1 MIGLID
7 VAEDGGLQLSD
18 RSEHPTLEALP
29 CELGEEALDR
39 VEPGCRCR
47 GEVKGP
53 ARMPSKPF
61 AHLGMFVGGII
72 IDDGMDQLSFG
83 NLGFDG
89 GEEADE
95 LLMPVACHAA
105 AGHLAFQEVEPQTGW
120 WCHGACSHGSW
131 CRLVPSSFSEFI
143 VYAKANP
150 GKVNMASG
158 GNGSASHVY
167 GELFKMMAAVEMVH
181 VPYRG

>member
-7 VAEDGGLQLSD
+7 VAEDGGLQLCD

-47 GEVKGP
+47 DEVKGP

-83 NLGFDG
+83 NLGFDW
-89 GEEADE
+89 AA
-95 LLMPVACHAA
+95 LLIVRSKLLQDKAPGISPGAFRLAPLCNAGAA
-105 AGHLAFQEVEPQTGW
+105 AEKDAGVDNA
-120 WCHGACSHGSW
+120 
-131 CRLVPSSFSEFI
+131 
-143 VYAKANP
+143 
-150 GKVNMASG
+150 
-158 GNGSASHVY
+158 
-167 GELFKMMAAVEMVH
+167 
-181 VPYRG
+181 